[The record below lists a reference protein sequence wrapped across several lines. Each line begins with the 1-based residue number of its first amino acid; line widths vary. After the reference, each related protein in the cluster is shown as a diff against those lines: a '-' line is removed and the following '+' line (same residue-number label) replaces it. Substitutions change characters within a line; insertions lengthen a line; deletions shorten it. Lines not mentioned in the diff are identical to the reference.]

1 MKQLLI
7 SSGNINRTIIIDH
20 TKYVLG
26 SNAMNKYYLKQ
37 AVRQII

>member
-7 SSGNINRTIIIDH
+7 SNGNINRTIIIDH

-26 SNAMNKYYLKQ
+26 SNAVNKYYIKTSCKT
-37 AVRQII
+37 IF